1 MGVSESTQPRPEY
14 PRMQFRR
21 ENSWRNLNGV
31 WSCAFDFGRSGLER
45 GWQQEKNGF
54 DREILVPFCPESCL
68 SGIGHTDF
76 IEAMA
81 YHRKLAVPAEWAG
94 KRILLHF
101 GAVDYNAI
109 IFLDGNEA
117 GRHSGGSS
125 SFTVDLTGVARPGEE
140 QNLVVY
146 VTDFLR
152 SGTQGG
158 GKQSDQLLSH
168 GCFYTRTTGIWQ
180 TVWMEAVAP
189 GGLASCR
196 IVPSFDS
203 GEFAFTPVFF
213 REERGKR
220 LAVEISAEGRSVAR
234 REVPAVSGVPFRVAV
249 PDFRAWCPE
258 DPFLYDIVLE
268 VSDDAGHLVDRVESY
283 AGMRKVHIEGD
294 QVFLNNRPIF
304 QRLVLDQGFY
314 PDGIWTAPSDEAL
327 RRDIE
332 LSLAAGFN
340 GARLH
345 QKVFEERFHYWADRL
360 GYLTWGEYPSWGM
373 KIALP
378 ETRALYA
385 REWREVVLR
394 DCNHPSIIAW
404 SPFNESVHPGEA
416 QLRAAFSEPGSLER
430 YRAFVTDTYEMTR
443 ELDPTRPVNDTSG
456 YLHVKTDLWTV
467 HPYRKDAADL
477 AASIR
482 PETGG
487 VMIHVPQLEAAAY
500 TGQPYLIDEFG
511 GFRYIP
517 PERRSTTGAGW
528 GYHGIE
534 IQSAEE
540 LAAKIAEQ
548 VKVMEEDPG
557 IAGFCYTQLT
567 DVEQEQNGVYNY
579 DRTPKG
585 PAELFRKAF
594 RGNGR

>member
-1 MGVSESTQPRPEY
+1 MALSTQNQPRPEY

-21 ENSWRNLNGV
+21 EQAWRNLNGV
-31 WSCAFDFGRSGLER
+31 WSCSFDFGGTGLER
-45 GWQQEKNGF
+45 DWQKEKKGF
-54 DREILVPFCPESCL
+54 DREILVPFCPESAL

-81 YHRKLAVPAEWAG
+81 YHRKITVPAEWAG
-94 KRILLHF
+94 KKILLHF
-101 GAVDYNAI
+101 GAVDYHAV
-109 IFLDGNEA
+109 IFIDGVEA

-125 SFTVDLTGVARPGEE
+125 SFAADLSAFARPGEE
-140 QNLVVY
+140 QDLVVY

-158 GKQSDQLLSH
+158 GKQSLQAHSH

-180 TVWMEAVAP
+180 TVWMEAADHDA
-189 GGLASCR
+189 LASCR
-196 IVPSFDS
+196 IAPSFDS
-203 GEFAFTPVFF
+203 GEFVFTPGFF
-213 REERGKR
+213 RECRGRR
-220 LAVEISAEGRSVAR
+220 LSVEILAEGKPAAR
-234 REVPAVSGVPFRVAV
+234 AEVPGVSGVPFSVKV
-249 PDFRAWCPE
+249 PACRAWSPE
-258 DPFLYDIVLE
+258 DPFLYDIVLK
-268 VSDDAGHLVDRVESY
+268 VSDADGRLLDRVESY
-283 AGMRKVHIEGD
+283 AGMRKVHIEGN

-314 PDGIWTAPSDEAL
+314 PDGIWTAPSDGAL

-332 LSLAAGFN
+332 LSMEAGFN

-345 QKVFEERFHYWADRL
+345 QKVFEERFHYWADKL
-360 GYLTWGEYPSWGM
+360 GYLTWGEYPNWGM
-373 KIALP
+373 NLKQA

-385 REWREVVLR
+385 REWREVLLR
-394 DCNHPSIIAW
+394 DLNHPSIITW
-404 SPFNESVHPGEA
+404 SPFNESIHPTETCLA
-416 QLRAAFSEPGSLER
+416 AAFAETGSLDC
-430 YRAFVTDTYEMTR
+430 YRAFIADAYDLTR
-443 ELDPTRPVNDTSG
+443 AIDPTRPVDDTSG

-467 HPYRKDAADL
+467 HPYRKNAADL
-477 AASIR
+477 AAAIR
-482 PETGG
+482 PEPGK
-487 VMIHVPQLEAAAY
+487 VMVHAPRVEAAYA
-500 TGQPYLIDEFG
+500 GQPYLIDEFG
-511 GFRYIP
+511 GFKYIP
-517 PERRSTTGAGW
+517 PERRASTGTGW

-534 IQSAEE
+534 IQSPEE
-540 LAAKIAEQ
+540 LAAKISEQ